1 MQDRRVR
8 TTGPMT
14 WRMAWTAGV
23 MLAALLALFPALVDM
38 APGTEYVAS
47 EVLVVLGP
55 GVCSETIDIMF
66 GTQTAE
72 EIEGIGVARV
82 LLPGYSSDANVIG
95 QMREYGGVL
104 YVERNYVL
112 ETPEADQSSMPFIEN
127 EPSMENYLGQRAT
140 DLIRLE
146 EAHEV
151 STGEGVRVAI
161 LDTGADLDHWLLAGH
176 LSPIGFD
183 LVGGDPEP
191 SEEPDG
197 FDNDFDGDIDES
209 LGHGTHVAGT
219 VALVAPGCEI
229 RVYRVLDAE
238 GRGSLFNLARGI
250 VMAANDGAQ
259 IINLSLG
266 LRTGSYAL
274 QEALS
279 YARNAGCLIIC
290 ASGNTMTSDP
300 EYMPAASP
308 HTCAVAATDTADVR
322 APFSNYGGFVGLA
335 APGVEIYSAYWDDLC
350 ARWSGTSM
358 AAPLVSGA
366 AALVWAHY
374 PELGPV
380 EVAGIVLDTAVD
392 IDALNPQI
400 AGLLGTGRLDA
411 AQALAAP

>member
-8 TTGPMT
+8 TTVPAT
-14 WRMAWTAGV
+14 WRMMWTAGV
-23 MLAALLALFPALVDM
+23 MLGALLALFPALVDA
-38 APGTEYVAS
+38 APGAEYVAS

-55 GVCSETIDIMF
+55 GICSETLDNLF

-72 EIEGIGVARV
+72 EIEGIGIARV

-95 QMREYGGVL
+95 QMREFGGIL
-104 YVERNYVL
+104 YVEKNYVL

-127 EPSMENYLGQRAT
+127 EPSMENYLEQRAA
-140 DLIRLE
+140 DQLGLE
-146 EAHEV
+146 EAHEI

-176 LSPIGFD
+176 LSPIGYD

-197 FDNDFDGDIDES
+197 FDNDFDGYIDES
-209 LGHGTHVAGT
+209 LGHGSHVAGT

-229 RVYRVLDAE
+229 LIYRVLDAE
-238 GRGSLFNLARGI
+238 GRGSLFNLAQGI

-266 LRTGSYAL
+266 LHTGSVVL

-308 HTCAVAATDTADVR
+308 QTCAVAATDTADIR
-322 APFSNYGGFVGLA
+322 APFSNYGSFASLA
-335 APGVEIYSAYWDDLC
+335 APGVEIYSAYSNDLC

-358 AAPLVSGA
+358 AAPLVSGV

-380 EVAGIVLDTAVD
+380 DVIGIVLDAAVD
-392 IDALNPQI
+392 IDALNPQV
-400 AGLLGTGRLDA
+400 AGLLGAGRLDA